1 MVNVGNGL
9 RGMRERLQQCGGQLQ
24 VETRPGEGFRLR
36 ATVPATVLV
45 AALTK
50 VPEGGIRSL
59 LALDDGIEVVA
70 EAGDGRQAVELIPQM
85 RPDVVLM
92 DMRMPVMSGLEAL
105 QVLSRQE
112 QLPPTIILT
121 TFDDDQ
127 LVLAGLKAGAKGY
140 LLKDVTLA
148 QLVGAIRTVADG
160 GSLVQPAVT
169 QRLLSGLEHM
179 RNEFVSLDRPDP
191 LTDRETEIL
200 RLMASGFSNKE
211 IANSLGVAEGTI
223 KNHVSNIL
231 SKLGVRDRTR
241 AVLKAFE
248 LQLV

>member
-1 MVNVGNGL
+1 MSNKSI
-9 RGMRERLQQCGGQLQ
+9 R
-24 VETRPGEGFRLR
+24 
-36 ATVPATVLV
+36 VLLV
-45 AALTK
+45 DDQTL
-50 VPEGGIRSL
+50 VRQGVRSL
-59 LALDDGIEVVA
+59 LALAEGIEVIA
-70 EAGDGRQAVELIPQM
+70 EASDGKQAVDMIPTLQ
-85 RPDVVLM
+85 PDVVLM

-105 QVLSRQE
+105 QALARTNN
-112 QLPPTIILT
+112 LPPTIILT

-140 LLKDVTLA
+140 LLKDVSLE
-148 QLVGAIRTVADG
+148 QLVGAIQTVAEG
-160 GSLVQPAVT
+160 GSLVQPAMT

-191 LTDRETEIL
+191 LTERETEIL
-200 RLMASGFSNKE
+200 RLMAGGFSNKE

>member
-1 MVNVGNGL
+1 MNASSARRIRV
-9 RGMRERLQQCGGQLQ
+9 M
-24 VETRPGEGFRLR
+24 
-36 ATVPATVLV
+36 LV
-45 AALTK
+45 DDQNL
-50 VPEGGIRSL
+50 VRQGVRSL
-59 LALDDGIEVVA
+59 LALPHGIDVVA
-70 EAGDGRQAVELIPQM
+70 QAADPPQAVETIPQVK
-85 RPDVVLM
+85 PDVVLM
-92 DMRMPVMSGLEAL
+92 DMRMPVMSGLEAVQTL
-105 QVLSRQE
+105 ARQG

-127 LVLAGLKAGAKGY
+127 LVLAGIKAGAKGY
-140 LLKDVTLA
+140 LLKDVSLE
-148 QLVGAIRTVADG
+148 QLVGAIQAVADG

-179 RNEFVSLDRPDP
+179 RNDFVSLDRPDP
-191 LTDRETEIL
+191 LTERETEIL
-200 RLMASGFSNKE
+200 RLMAGGFSNKE